1 MPVAKPGHA
10 TATPA
15 SKTGALASREP
26 PVEPCCGS
34 DPHRAPSPIPDYIDL
49 FEHAPVGYMRLDASG
64 AIETINHTGAAMLG
78 WDAAWLIGQPFA
90 RWVESD
96 DRGLFHT
103 HRDRVH
109 TAGQCLSQELR
120 VKNRQGRILSL
131 RLQSVPETGSS
142 QVAAGCRS
150 ILIDVSGEQQAARKL
165 RQLRS
170 QIAQFTRLNT
180 AGELATS
187 LAHELNQPLGTV
199 VLNCE
204 TAMRLLDGAASRE
217 YASREYEL
225 VEALAQAREAACYAS
240 EVVRHLRGF
249 LSHTDELR
257 TVCQLSTLVQDVSK
271 LIEIDARDNDVDLEL
286 DIGPG
291 LRPVS
296 LDFVQI
302 EQVLLNLAH
311 NSIEALRDK
320 HGGPRQVRITALQQS
335 ERQML
340 VSVEDTGPGMDA
352 EQLQLIFT
360 PFYTTKRDGM
370 GMGLSISRTI
380 IEAHGGKLWAASE
393 PGQGA
398 ILRFTLPT
406 TPAEQ
411 YAQ

>member
-1 MPVAKPGHA
+1 MPVAQPGH
-10 TATPA
+10 PA
-15 SKTGALASREP
+15 AASASMSVLP
-26 PVEPCCGS
+26 PLGGWSAAHGCGS
-34 DPHRAPSPIPDYIDL
+34 DPERVPAQLPDYVDL
-49 FEHAPVGYMRLDASG
+49 FEHAPAGYMRLDASG
-64 AIETINHTGAAMLG
+64 FIAGINSTGAAMLG
-78 WDAAWLIGQPFA
+78 WDAAWLTGQPFA

-96 DRGLFHT
+96 DRELFHA
-103 HRDRVH
+103 HRDRVR

-120 VKNRQGRILSL
+120 VKNRQGRTLSL
-131 RLQSVPETGSS
+131 RLQSAPEPGSS
-142 QVAAGCRS
+142 QGAAGCRS
-150 ILIDVSGEQQAARKL
+150 LLIDVSREQRAARKL
-165 RQLRS
+165 RQLQS
-170 QIAQFTRLNT
+170 QIAHFTRLNT

-204 TAMRLLDGAASRE
+204 TAMRLLNGAAGRD
-217 YASREYEL
+217 YEL
-225 VEALAQAREAACYAS
+225 VEALAQAREAACFAS

-286 DIGPG
+286 DIGQALP
-291 LRPVS
+291 PVR
-296 LDFVQI
+296 LDCVQI

-311 NSIEALRDK
+311 NGIEALRDK
-320 HGGPRQVRITALQQS
+320 HGDPRRVKITALQQS
-335 ERQML
+335 PRHIL
-340 VSVEDTGPGMDA
+340 VCVEDTGPGMDA
-352 EQLQLIFT
+352 EQLQRIFT
-360 PFYTTKRDGM
+360 PFYTTKPDGM

-406 TPAEQ
+406 VEAER
-411 YAQ
+411 YAE